1 MAEVALFTPV
11 CTDLLRSGQ
20 AVRFCATGG
29 SMYPTIRD
37 GETVVVRPIDPKA
50 VRRGDV
56 VLYRGRRGLTA
67 HRVMRVVGND
77 CSPDGFMIRGDHG
90 AGIDEHV
97 ESAQVLGRVASVE
110 RDGSQRDPGSTGALL
125 AARVWNGLVRIRGV
139 VGRVTAVMRLEW
151 PRTRRRHRNV
161 G

>member
-1 MAEVALFTPV
+1 MAEAALFTPI
-11 CTDLLRSGQ
+11 CTDLLRAGQ
-20 AVRFCATGG
+20 AVRFRATGG
-29 SMYPTIRD
+29 SMHPTIRD

-67 HRVMRVVGND
+67 HRVMRVIEND
-77 CSPDGFMIRGDHG
+77 CAPDVFMIRGDHG
-90 AGIDEHV
+90 AGLDEHV

-110 RDGSQRDPGSTGALL
+110 RSGLHCDPGSTGALL
-125 AARVWNGLVRIRGV
+125 IARTWHRLARIRGFV
-139 VGRVTAVMRLEW
+139 VRMTAVMRLVS
-151 PRTRRRHRNV
+151 PRSRRRHRDA